1 MIRRI
6 LPKGKTFDNLTQEDV
21 NKIMS
26 HINSYKRKKL
36 NNCSTLQLF
45 NLLYGHDISQKFGIV
60 EIKQNEINL
69 SSNLIKKD
77 QKSTFPISL
86 LLSFWKRKKACL
98 TKATK

>member
-36 NNCSTLQLF
+36 NNCSPIQLF
-45 NLLYGHDISQKFGIV
+45 NLLYGNEIAKKFGIV
-60 EIKQNEINL
+60 EINPNNINL
-69 SSNLIKKD
+69 SKNLIKKD
-77 QKSTFPISL
+77 Q
-86 LLSFWKRKKACL
+86 
-98 TKATK
+98 

>member
-36 NNCSTLQLF
+36 NNCSPIQLF
-45 NLLYGHDISQKFGIV
+45 NLLYGNEIAKKFGIV
-60 EIKQNEINL
+60 EINPNNINL
-69 SSNLIKKD
+69 SKNLIKKD
-77 QKSTFPISL
+77 
-86 LLSFWKRKKACL
+86 
-98 TKATK
+98 

>member
-36 NNCSTLQLF
+36 NNCHHYNYLIYYMDMIYPK
-45 NLLYGHDISQKFGIV
+45 NL
-60 EIKQNEINL
+60 E
-69 SSNLIKKD
+69 
-77 QKSTFPISL
+77 L
-86 LLSFWKRKKACL
+86 LK
-98 TKATK
+98 